1 MYLFQFRLLCELA
14 TPPPMEGIP
23 RIALPNLILATT
35 SLGNPRLVTFA
46 ILATHPA
53 LKV

>member
-1 MYLFQFRLLCELA
+1 MK
-14 TPPPMEGIP
+14 GIP
-23 RIALPNLILATT
+23 DRGIPGIPLLNLILAVA

-46 ILATHPA
+46 ILAPHPA